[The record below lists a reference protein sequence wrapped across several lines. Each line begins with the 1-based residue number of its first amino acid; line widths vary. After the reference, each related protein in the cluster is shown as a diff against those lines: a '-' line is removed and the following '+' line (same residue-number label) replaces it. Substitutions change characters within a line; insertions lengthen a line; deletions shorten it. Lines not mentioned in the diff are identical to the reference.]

1 MFGELPALGV
11 YSRHVDGLTIR
22 NLKVH
27 SAQPDARPSVVLDD
41 VSRVEF
47 SGFESANIPPG
58 EPQLLFRN
66 VAGALLYGNRLSS
79 PIDAFLSVLG
89 FRSADIAL
97 RANDLHMARKVFE
110 NSSGASTAAVSV
122 ER

>member
-1 MFGELPALGV
+1 
-11 YSRHVDGLTIR
+11 VDGLTIR
-22 NLKVH
+22 NLKVR

-41 VSRVEF
+41 VSRVEL
-47 SGFESANIPPG
+47 SGFESTNLPPG

-79 PIDAFLSVLG
+79 PVDVFLSVLG
-89 FRSADIAL
+89 AHSADIAL
-97 RANDLHMARKVFE
+97 RANDFHMARKVFE
-110 NSSGASTAAVSV
+110 NSSGASEAAVLI